1 MLKAMGNTD
10 DITEYDDLGNVVR
23 ETGVRRCG
31 LHRRGGTNWLQHAD
45 QLFFF

>member
-31 LHRRGGTNWLQHAD
+31 LHRRGGTN
-45 QLFFF
+45 